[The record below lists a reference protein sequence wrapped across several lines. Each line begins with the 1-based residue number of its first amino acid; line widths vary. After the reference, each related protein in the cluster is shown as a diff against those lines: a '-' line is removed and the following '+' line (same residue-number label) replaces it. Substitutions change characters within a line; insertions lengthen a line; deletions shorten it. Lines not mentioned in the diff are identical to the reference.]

1 MFARITQSKLTIPL
15 AVTAAG
21 LGFYVMSARQ
31 LSNEAQKVFKGDDQ
45 WVDLKLTKKTK
56 LTHDTSHYTF
66 DFGNKDAESGLITAS
81 CVLTK
86 YVTAKGNNVIRP
98 YTPVSDPSQKGTV
111 DFIIKTYEQGKMS
124 KHIDELKEGDTL
136 SFKGPIVKWKWEP
149 NQFDSV
155 ALIGGGTGITPL
167 WQLLHTIA
175 SNPAD
180 KTKVQ
185 LFYGSQS
192 VDDIIARKEIDEIA
206 AAHPDQVQVFYYID
220 NGKDDASKHIFKGYI
235 NKEALQKNLPG
246 PSPKLKVFVC
256 GPPGLYKAISGA
268 KVSPT
273 DQGEVSGILGELGY
287 TKDNVFKL

>member
-45 WVDLKLTKKTK
+45 WVDLKLTKKMK
-56 LTHDTSHYTF
+56 LTHDTSYYTF

-220 NGKDDASKHIFKGYI
+220 NGKDDASKHIIKGYI
-235 NKEALQKNLPG
+235 DKEALQKNLPA

-256 GPPGLYKAISGA
+256 GPPGMYKAISGA

>member
-1 MFARITQSKLTIPL
+1 MFARVTQSKLTLPL
-15 AVTAAG
+15 VVTAAG
-21 LGFYVMSARQ
+21 IGFYAMSARQ

-45 WVDLKLTKKTK
+45 WIDLKLIKKER

-66 DFGNKDAESGLITAS
+66 DYGNKDAESGLITAS

-111 DFIIKTYEQGKMS
+111 DFIIKTYENGKMS
-124 KHIDELKEGDTL
+124 KHIGELKEGDTL

-155 ALIGGGTGITPL
+155 ALIGGGSGITPL

-175 SNPAD
+175 TNPQD

-185 LFYGSQS
+185 LFYGSKS
-192 VDDIIARKEIDEIA
+192 LDDIIAHKEIDEVA
-206 AAHPDQVQVFYYID
+206 AAHPDQVKVTYFID
-220 NGKDDASKHIFKGYI
+220 EGADDPKNNIVHGFID
-235 NKEALQKNLPG
+235 KEVLQKSLPG
-246 PSPKLKVFVC
+246 PSSKLKIFVC
-256 GPPGLYKAISGA
+256 GPPGLYKAISGP

-273 DQGEVSGILGELGY
+273 DQGEVTGILADLGY